1 MGAIALFGSRTPA
14 IQPVIPAGRTAYTP
28 IITQPPAENDM
39 KFEFAVQNVKCGGC
53 ASAIQTGLR
62 QDARVREV
70 AVDVPTG
77 QVTVETEGDSRAE
90 LSATLKTLGYPEK
103 V

>member
-1 MGAIALFGSRTPA
+1 
-14 IQPVIPAGRTAYTP
+14 
-28 IITQPPAENDM
+28 M
-39 KFEFAVQNVKCGGC
+39 KFEFMVQNVKCGGC

-77 QVTVETEGDSRAE
+77 RVTVDTEGESRAE
-90 LSATLKTLGYPEK
+90 LGAALQALGYPEK
-103 V
+103 SQ

>member
-1 MGAIALFGSRTPA
+1 MT
-14 IQPVIPAGRTAYTP
+14 
-28 IITQPPAENDM
+28 
-39 KFEFAVQNVKCGGC
+39 FEFTVQNVKCGGC

-70 AVDVPTG
+70 TVDAPTG
-77 QVTVETEGDSRAE
+77 RVMVETEGDSRAE
-90 LSATLKTLGYPEK
+90 LGAVLKALGYPEK

>member
-1 MGAIALFGSRTPA
+1 
-14 IQPVIPAGRTAYTP
+14 
-28 IITQPPAENDM
+28 M

-62 QDARVREV
+62 QDVRVREV
-70 AVDVPTG
+70 VVDIPTG
-77 QVTVETEGDSRAE
+77 RVTVETDGDSRAE
-90 LSATLKTLGYPEK
+90 LSAALKTLGYPEK

>member
-1 MGAIALFGSRTPA
+1 MT
-14 IQPVIPAGRTAYTP
+14 
-28 IITQPPAENDM
+28 
-39 KFEFAVQNVKCGGC
+39 FEFTVQNVKCGGC

-70 AVDVPTG
+70 TVDVPTG
-77 QVTVETEGDSRAE
+77 RVMVETEGDSRAE
-90 LSATLKTLGYPEK
+90 LGAVLKALGYPEK

>member
-1 MGAIALFGSRTPA
+1 MSSN
-14 IQPVIPAGRTAYTP
+14 PVISAERTAYTP
-28 IITQPPAENDM
+28 IITPSPAENEM
-39 KFEFAVQNVKCGGC
+39 KFEFTVQNVKCGGC

-77 QVTVETEGDSRAE
+77 QVTVETDGDSRAE
-90 LSATLKTLGYPEK
+90 LSAALQALGYPEK
-103 V
+103 S

>member
-1 MGAIALFGSRTPA
+1 MPST
-14 IQPVIPAGRTAYTP
+14 PVISAERTAYTP
-28 IITQPPAENDM
+28 IITPSPAENEM
-39 KFEFAVQNVKCGGC
+39 KFEFTVQNVKCGGC

-77 QVTVETEGDSRAE
+77 QVTVETDGESRAE
-90 LSATLKTLGYPEK
+90 LSAALQALGYPEK
-103 V
+103 S

>member
-1 MGAIALFGSRTPA
+1 MT
-14 IQPVIPAGRTAYTP
+14 
-28 IITQPPAENDM
+28 
-39 KFEFAVQNVKCGGC
+39 FEFTVQNVKCGGC

-70 AVDVPTG
+70 VVDVPTG

-90 LSATLKTLGYPEK
+90 LSAALKTLGYPEK
-103 V
+103 A

>member
-1 MGAIALFGSRTPA
+1 
-14 IQPVIPAGRTAYTP
+14 
-28 IITQPPAENDM
+28 M
-39 KFEFAVQNVKCGGC
+39 KFEFTVQNVKCGGC

-77 QVTVETEGDSRAE
+77 RVTVETEGSRTE
-90 LSATLKTLGYPEK
+90 LSAALKALGYPERT
-103 V
+103 